1 MPMTKPIKVSIVDD
15 SSDLRENI
23 AGYLEAFD
31 EFRCVSSYAGAREA
45 LAGLPR
51 DSPDVVLMDI
61 NLGEHVMDG
70 IECVRRLKVLLPN
83 VQVVMLT
90 VFDDSEKIFRTLAA
104 GASGYLLKRQRPEEL
119 LAAIREVVAGGA
131 PMSTSI
137 ARKVVKSFQSAAPHG
152 AEASELSPRESEVL
166 EALAQGLAYKQIGDQ
181 LNVSIHTVRNY
192 IRRIYEKLHVRSRT
206 QAVAKYLKP

>member
-1 MPMTKPIKVSIVDD
+1 VSKPVKIALVDD
-15 SSDLRENI
+15 SRDLRENI
-23 AGYLEAFD
+23 VGYLEAFP
-31 EFRCVSSYAGAREA
+31 EFKWVNTYATAQAA

-51 DSPDVVLMDI
+51 DRPDVVLMDI
-61 NLGEHVMDG
+61 NLGEHAMDG
-70 IECVRRLKVLLPN
+70 IECVRQLKIILPD

-90 VFDDSEKIFRTLAA
+90 VFEDAEKIFRTLAA

-119 LAAIREVVAGGA
+119 VAAIREVVAGGA

-137 ARKVVKSFQSAAPHG
+137 ARIVVKSFQSTAQHASN
-152 AEASELSPRESEVL
+152 ASELSHRELEVL
-166 EALAQGLAYKQIGDQ
+166 EALAQGLAYKQIADQ

-206 QAVAKYLKP
+206 EAVAKYLKP